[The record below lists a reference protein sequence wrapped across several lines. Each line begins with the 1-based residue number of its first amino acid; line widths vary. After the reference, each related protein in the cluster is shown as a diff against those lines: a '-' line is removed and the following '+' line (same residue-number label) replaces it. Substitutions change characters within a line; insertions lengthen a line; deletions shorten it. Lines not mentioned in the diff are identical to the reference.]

1 MIGNPSFCIFRSICT
16 TKRAKWMSIFFLL
29 IPFLF
34 HLLNVF
40 RINYKVQ
47 WIPCGVGYVPV
58 PTESR
63 YGSSPYTQILV
74 GLILNLI
81 LQIIFPYIL
90 VVVSNTILIIA
101 LIKALKNRSKLTGKC
116 LMNCFGRDLG

>member
-1 MIGNPSFCIFRSICT
+1 MTGNPPFCIFSSICT

-29 IPFLF
+29 LPFLF

-63 YGSSPYTQILV
+63 FGSNPYTQILV

-101 LIKALKNRSKLTGKC
+101 LMNALKNRSKLAGKC
-116 LMNCFGRDLG
+116 LNCFGRDLR